1 MANESSGK
9 KALKAGLGY
18 TVGNMLVKGLS
29 FLAIPLFARLM
40 TVEDFGIYSTF
51 SSYVMIMTVLAGFTL
66 HTSVRNAK
74 LDYDERTGSYCSSV
88 TLLVIGNSLLL
99 LALSLA
105 FAAPLARVLSL
116 EQPFLPALIVL
127 ESFGMAMLT
136 FYNSVLSVDYRY
148 KEYLVLSLVYAVA
161 GIGGSVL
168 LILTLC
174 RGQGYLGRILGTL
187 IPAVLVGIYVV
198 VRLWRKERP
207 LVSREYWRYG
217 MGISLP
223 TVPHGLSQ
231 LLLNQFD
238 RIMIKSIIG
247 STEAGLYSFAYNV
260 GMIFQVITNS
270 MDTAWAP
277 WFFEKMKARE
287 YPAIRR
293 AASAYVVFVSI
304 GAMALALISPEVI
317 LIAGGSKYSD
327 SRYVTMPI
335 VLSMYYAFLYTL
347 PSSVEYY
354 YKKTKLIALGT
365 MLAAGMNILL
375 NAVFIPSF
383 GYVAAAY
390 TTVVCYLLYYL
401 LHVVF
406 AWWVHK
412 GMVYDILQ
420 QFLWLGVVSVVSLV
434 TVALTDLFWV
444 RMGLLAAGL
453 GVCALWAARHR
464 DQVMRLVAV
473 FRKKSA

>member
-1 MANESSGK
+1 MSNESSGK

-18 TVGNMLVKGLS
+18 TIGNMLVKGLS

-74 LDYDERTGSYCSSV
+74 LDYAEQTGAYCSSV
-88 TLLVIGNSLLL
+88 TMLMIGNSLLL
-99 LALSLA
+99 L
-105 FAAPLARVLSL
+105 VLSL
-116 EQPFLPALIVL
+116 LFATPLTRFLNLEQSYFPVLIVL
-127 ESFGMAMLT
+127 ESSGMAMLT
-136 FYNSVLSVDYRY
+136 FYNSVLSVDYKY
-148 KEYLVLSLVYAVA
+148 KEYLVLSLLYAAA
-161 GIGGSVL
+161 GIGGSAL

-187 IPAVLVGIYVV
+187 IPAVLVGLYVI
-198 VRLWRKERP
+198 VRLWRQHRP
-207 LVSREYWRYG
+207 RASRAYWRYG
-217 MGISLP
+217 MAISLP

-238 RIMIKSIIG
+238 RIMIKTMIG
-247 STEAGLYSFAYNV
+247 SHEAGLYSFAYNV

-270 MDTAWAP
+270 MDAAWAP

-304 GAMALALISPEVI
+304 GAIALALLSPEII
-317 LIAGGSKYSD
+317 LIAGGSKYND
-327 SRYVTMPI
+327 SRYVAIPI

-354 YKKTKLIALGT
+354 YKKTKLIALAT
-365 MLAAGMNILL
+365 MLAALMNIVL
-375 NAVFIPSF
+375 NAVFIPMF
-383 GYVAAAY
+383 GYIAAAY
-390 TTVVCYLLYYL
+390 TTVACYLLYYL
-401 LHVVF
+401 LHVTIS
-406 AWWVHK
+406 WWIHK
-412 GMVYDILQ
+412 GMVYDIIQ
-420 QFLWLGVVSVVSLV
+420 QFFWLGVVSVMSLI
-434 TVALTDLFWV
+434 TVALTDLFWL
-444 RMGLLAAGL
+444 RMVLLAAGL
-453 GVCALWAARHR
+453 GVCVLWGVRHR
-464 DQVMRLVAV
+464 DQVARTIAV
-473 FRKKSA
+473 FRKKSS

>member
-51 SSYVMIMTVLAGFTL
+51 SSYVMIVTVLAGFTL

-74 LDYDERTGSYCSSV
+74 LDYVDLTGSYCSSV

-99 LALSLA
+99 LALSLV
-105 FAAPLARVLSL
+105 FASPLARILSL
-116 EQPFLPALIVL
+116 EQPYLPALIVL

-136 FYNSVLSVDYRY
+136 FYNSVLSVDYKY

-198 VRLWRKERP
+198 FRLWRKDRP
-207 LVSREYWRYG
+207 RISREYWRYG
-217 MGISLP
+217 MAISLP

-293 AASAYVVFVSI
+293 AASAYVIFVSI

-354 YKKTKLIALGT
+354 YKKTKLIALGS

-375 NAVFIPSF
+375 NAVFIPAF

-390 TTVVCYLLYYL
+390 TTVACYLLYYL
-401 LHVVF
+401 LHV
-406 AWWVHK
+406 ALSWWVHK

-420 QFLWLGVVSVVSLV
+420 QFFWLGIVSVVSLV
-434 TVALTDLFWV
+434 TVALTDLFWI
-444 RMGLLAAGL
+444 RMGLLAALL
-453 GVCALWAARHR
+453 GVCLLWTLRHR
-464 DQVMRLVAV
+464 DQVARTLAV

>member
-74 LDYDERTGSYCSSV
+74 LDYVDLTGSYCSSV

-99 LALSLA
+99 LALSLV
-105 FAAPLARVLSL
+105 FAAPLARSLSL
-116 EQPFLPALIVL
+116 EQPYLPALIVL

-136 FYNSVLSVDYRY
+136 FYNSVLSVDYKY

-198 VRLWRKERP
+198 FRLWRKDRP
-207 LVSREYWRYG
+207 RISREYWRYG
-217 MGISLP
+217 MAISLP

-287 YPAIRR
+287 YPVIRR

-317 LIAGGSKYSD
+317 LIAGGSKYS
-327 SRYVTMPI
+327 
-335 VLSMYYAFLYTL
+335 
-347 PSSVEYY
+347 
-354 YKKTKLIALGT
+354 ALGT

-375 NAVFIPSF
+375 NAVFIPAF

-390 TTVVCYLLYYL
+390 TTVACYLLYYL

-434 TVALTDLFWV
+434 TVALTDLFWI
-444 RMGLLAAGL
+444 RMGLLAALL
-453 GVCALWAARHR
+453 GVCALWALRHR
-464 DQVMRLVAV
+464 DQVARTLAV
-473 FRKKSA
+473 FRRKSA

>member
-1 MANESSGK
+1 M
-9 KALKAGLGY
+9 
-18 TVGNMLVKGLS
+18 
-29 FLAIPLFARLM
+29 
-40 TVEDFGIYSTF
+40 
-51 SSYVMIMTVLAGFTL
+51 
-66 HTSVRNAK
+66 
-74 LDYDERTGSYCSSV
+74 
-88 TLLVIGNSLLL
+88 
-99 LALSLA
+99 
-105 FAAPLARVLSL
+105 
-116 EQPFLPALIVL
+116 
-127 ESFGMAMLT
+127 
-136 FYNSVLSVDYRY
+136 
-148 KEYLVLSLVYAVA
+148 LSLVYAVA

-198 VRLWRKERP
+198 FRLWRKDRP
-207 LVSREYWRYG
+207 RISREYWRYG
-217 MGISLP
+217 MAISLP

-390 TTVVCYLLYYL
+390 TTVACYLLYYL

-444 RMGLLAAGL
+444 RMGLLAALL
-453 GVCALWAARHR
+453 GVCALWALRHR
-464 DQVMRLVAV
+464 DQVARTLAV
-473 FRKKSA
+473 FRRKSA

>member
-74 LDYDERTGSYCSSV
+74 LDYVDLTGSYCSSV

-99 LALSLA
+99 LALSLV
-105 FAAPLARVLSL
+105 FAAPLARSLSL
-116 EQPFLPALIVL
+116 EQPYLPALIVL

-136 FYNSVLSVDYRY
+136 FYNSVLSVDYKY

-198 VRLWRKERP
+198 FRLWRKDRP
-207 LVSREYWRYG
+207 RISREYWRYG
-217 MGISLP
+217 MAISLP

-287 YPAIRR
+287 YPVIRR

-317 LIAGGSKYSD
+317 LIAGGYD
-327 SRYVTMPI
+327 
-335 VLSMYYAFLYTL
+335 
-347 PSSVEYY
+347 
-354 YKKTKLIALGT
+354 KKTPLDDFMALAAKRVDMLILIGDAAERFEAAAKKAGIQDIRRT
-365 MLAAGMNILL
+365 GYSMEGAIMLARKIAKAPQAVLL
-375 NAVFIPSF
+375 SPACSSFDMYDNFEQRGRVFKGIVNAI
-383 GYVAAAY
+383 
-390 TTVVCYLLYYL
+390 
-401 LHVVF
+401 
-406 AWWVHK
+406 
-412 GMVYDILQ
+412 
-420 QFLWLGVVSVVSLV
+420 
-434 TVALTDLFWV
+434 
-444 RMGLLAAGL
+444 
-453 GVCALWAARHR
+453 
-464 DQVMRLVAV
+464 
-473 FRKKSA
+473 

>member
-1 MANESSGK
+1 M
-9 KALKAGLGY
+9 
-18 TVGNMLVKGLS
+18 
-29 FLAIPLFARLM
+29 
-40 TVEDFGIYSTF
+40 
-51 SSYVMIMTVLAGFTL
+51 
-66 HTSVRNAK
+66 
-74 LDYDERTGSYCSSV
+74 
-88 TLLVIGNSLLL
+88 
-99 LALSLA
+99 
-105 FAAPLARVLSL
+105 
-116 EQPFLPALIVL
+116 
-127 ESFGMAMLT
+127 
-136 FYNSVLSVDYRY
+136 
-148 KEYLVLSLVYAVA
+148 
-161 GIGGSVL
+161 
-168 LILTLC
+168 
-174 RGQGYLGRILGTL
+174 
-187 IPAVLVGIYVV
+187 V

-390 TTVVCYLLYYL
+390 TTVACYLLYYL

-412 GMVYDILQ
+412 GMVYDL
-420 QFLWLGVVSVVSLV
+420 SLI
-434 TVALTDLFWV
+434 
-444 RMGLLAAGL
+444 
-453 GVCALWAARHR
+453 HI
-464 DQVMRLVAV
+464 
-473 FRKKSA
+473 

>member
-99 LALSLA
+99 LALSL
-105 FAAPLARVLSL
+105 
-116 EQPFLPALIVL
+116 
-127 ESFGMAMLT
+127 
-136 FYNSVLSVDYRY
+136 
-148 KEYLVLSLVYAVA
+148 VYAVA

-198 VRLWRKERP
+198 FRLWRKDRP
-207 LVSREYWRYG
+207 RISREYWRYG
-217 MGISLP
+217 MAISLP

-390 TTVVCYLLYYL
+390 TTVACYLLYYL

-444 RMGLLAAGL
+444 RMGLLAALL
-453 GVCALWAARHR
+453 GVCALWALRHR
-464 DQVMRLVAV
+464 DQVARTLAV
-473 FRKKSA
+473 FRRKSA

>member
-1 MANESSGK
+1 
-9 KALKAGLGY
+9 
-18 TVGNMLVKGLS
+18 
-29 FLAIPLFARLM
+29 
-40 TVEDFGIYSTF
+40 
-51 SSYVMIMTVLAGFTL
+51 
-66 HTSVRNAK
+66 
-74 LDYDERTGSYCSSV
+74 
-88 TLLVIGNSLLL
+88 
-99 LALSLA
+99 
-105 FAAPLARVLSL
+105 
-116 EQPFLPALIVL
+116 
-127 ESFGMAMLT
+127 
-136 FYNSVLSVDYRY
+136 
-148 KEYLVLSLVYAVA
+148 
-161 GIGGSVL
+161 
-168 LILTLC
+168 
-174 RGQGYLGRILGTL
+174 
-187 IPAVLVGIYVV
+187 
-198 VRLWRKERP
+198 
-207 LVSREYWRYG
+207 
-217 MGISLP
+217 
-223 TVPHGLSQ
+223 
-231 LLLNQFD
+231 
-238 RIMIKSIIG
+238 
-247 STEAGLYSFAYNV
+247 
-260 GMIFQVITNS
+260 
-270 MDTAWAP
+270 
-277 WFFEKMKARE
+277 
-287 YPAIRR
+287 
-293 AASAYVVFVSI
+293 
-304 GAMALALISPEVI
+304 
-317 LIAGGSKYSD
+317 
-327 SRYVTMPI
+327 MPI

-453 GVCALWAARHR
+453 GVCALWAVRHR

>member
-1 MANESSGK
+1 MSNESSGK

-74 LDYDERTGSYCSSV
+74 LDYAERTGAYCSSV
-88 TLLVIGNSLLL
+88 TMLMIGNSLLL
-99 LALSLA
+99 LVLSLL
-105 FAAPLARVLSL
+105 FATPLTRFLSL
-116 EQPFLPALIVL
+116 EQPYLPALIVL
-127 ESFGMAMLT
+127 ESSGMAMLT
-136 FYNSVLSVDYRY
+136 FYNSVLSVDYKY
-148 KEYLVLSLVYAVA
+148 KEYLVLSLIYAAA
-161 GIGGSVL
+161 GIGGSAL

-174 RGQGYLGRILGTL
+174 REQGYLGRILGTL
-187 IPAVLVGIYVV
+187 IPAVLVGIYVI
-198 VRLWRKERP
+198 VRLWRKNRP
-207 LVSREYWRYG
+207 RVSREYWRYG
-217 MGISLP
+217 MAISLP

-238 RIMIKSIIG
+238 RIMIKTMIG
-247 STEAGLYSFAYNV
+247 SNEAGLYSFAYNV

-277 WFFEKMKARE
+277 WFFEKMNEKA

-304 GAMALALISPEVI
+304 GAIALGLISPEII
-317 LIAGGSKYSD
+317 LVAGGAKYSD
-327 SRYVTMPI
+327 SRYVAIPI

-354 YKKTKLIALGT
+354 YKKTKLIALAT
-365 MLAAGMNILL
+365 MLAALL
-375 NAVFIPSF
+375 NIALNALFIPMF
-383 GYVAAAY
+383 GYIAAAY
-390 TTVVCYLLYYL
+390 TTVVCYLMYYL

-406 AWWVHK
+406 SWWIHK
-412 GMVYDILQ
+412 GMVYDLMQ
-420 QFLWLGVVSVVSLV
+420 QFFWLGVVSVMSLL
-434 TVALTDLFWV
+434 TVALTDYFWL
-444 RMGLLAAGL
+444 RMVLLAAGL
-453 GVCALWAARHR
+453 GVCALWALRHR
-464 DQVMRLVAV
+464 DQVAKTVAV
-473 FRKKSA
+473 FRKKAG

>member
-1 MANESSGK
+1 M
-9 KALKAGLGY
+9 
-18 TVGNMLVKGLS
+18 
-29 FLAIPLFARLM
+29 
-40 TVEDFGIYSTF
+40 
-51 SSYVMIMTVLAGFTL
+51 
-66 HTSVRNAK
+66 
-74 LDYDERTGSYCSSV
+74 
-88 TLLVIGNSLLL
+88 
-99 LALSLA
+99 
-105 FAAPLARVLSL
+105 FAAPLARSLSL
-116 EQPFLPALIVL
+116 EQPYLPALIVL

-136 FYNSVLSVDYRY
+136 FYNSVLSVDYKY

-198 VRLWRKERP
+198 FRLWRKDRP
-207 LVSREYWRYG
+207 RISREYWRYG
-217 MGISLP
+217 MAISLP

-375 NAVFIPSF
+375 NAVFIPAF

-390 TTVVCYLLYYL
+390 TTVACYLLYYL
-401 LHVVF
+401 LHV
-406 AWWVHK
+406 ALSWWVHK

-420 QFLWLGVVSVVSLV
+420 QFLWLGNHFRFPAAVCRNQRRQRAVSRPRRPVLHFRRFLLRLEKQKIHPCRLAPDGACRHGHAFFCRPLRLRTSLNRP
-434 TVALTDLFWV
+434 A
-444 RMGLLAAGL
+444 
-453 GVCALWAARHR
+453 
-464 DQVMRLVAV
+464 AV
-473 FRKKSA
+473 FPHSRRR

>member
-1 MANESSGK
+1 MSNESSGK

-18 TVGNMLVKGLS
+18 TVGNILVKGLS

-74 LDYDERTGSYCSSV
+74 LDYPDCTGAYCSSV
-88 TLLVIGNSLLL
+88 TLLIIGNSLLL
-99 LALSLA
+99 LALSII
-105 FAAPLARVLSL
+105 FASPLARLLSL
-116 EQPFLPALIVL
+116 DQPYLPALIVL

-136 FYNSVLSVDYRY
+136 FYNCVLSVDYKY
-148 KEYLVLSLVYAVA
+148 KEYLVMSLLYAIA

-168 LILTLC
+168 LILTVC

-187 IPAVLVGIYVV
+187 IPAVLVGFYILF
-198 VRLWRKERP
+198 RLWRKNGPR
-207 LVSREYWRYG
+207 VNREYWRYG
-217 MGISLP
+217 MNISLP

-238 RIMIKSIIG
+238 RIMIKSMIG
-247 STEAGLYSFAYNV
+247 SAEAGLYSFAYNV
-260 GMIFQVITNS
+260 GMIFQVITSS
-270 MDTAWAP
+270 MDSAWAP

-304 GAMALALISPEVI
+304 GAMALALISPEII
-317 LIAGGSKYSD
+317 LVAGGVKYSD

-365 MLAAGMNILL
+365 MLAAGLNIAL
-375 NAVFIPSF
+375 NAFFIPAF

-401 LHVVF
+401 LHVAF
-406 AWWVHK
+406 SWWVHR

-420 QFLWLGVVSVVSLV
+420 QFFWLAVVTVVSLV
-434 TVALTDLFWV
+434 TVALTDLFWI

-453 GVCALWAARHR
+453 GICLLWAARHR
-464 DQVMRLVAV
+464 DQVGKMVAV
-473 FRKKSA
+473 FRKRS